1 MSSSANRSL
10 ASTRDSSA
18 GVPALEIALVNNMPD
33 AAFAETERQFVALL
47 GEAAGALSVRLSLYS
62 LPGLRRS
69 EDTARYIAARYET
82 LQALFARGADAAIIT
97 GTEPIAS
104 QLADEPYWGALA
116 GLIGWAEESTTSTVL
131 SCLAAHAA
139 VLLFDGAERRPLEA
153 KCSGVFAHD
162 VVADHA
168 LVAGMAG
175 PIFVPHSRLNEVPDE
190 ALPDTYVS
198 LLGSSE
204 LSWTVLARERGRC
217 LFVFVQGHP
226 EYSTSS
232 LLREYKRD
240 LQRYLRGE
248 RSTQPPIPLH
258 YLDEHSERI
267 LNEFAAEA
275 SRRPAAEDVMAGFPF
290 DEVRQRVVNTWRPQG
305 ERLYA
310 NWISEVLRRKHFVR
324 TGQEDAAPLS
334 PARDERGTRV
344 IGA

>member
-47 GEAAGALSVRLSLYS
+47 GEAAGALSVHLSLYS

-69 EDTARYIAARYET
+69 EDTAGYIAARYGT
-82 LQALFARGADAAIIT
+82 LQTLFARGADAAIIT
-97 GTEPIAS
+97 GTEPIAAE
-104 QLADEPYWGALA
+104 LADEPYWGALA
-116 GLIGWAEESTTSTVL
+116 SLIGWAEASTTSTVL

-139 VLLFDGAERRPLEA
+139 ILLFDGAPRRPLEA
-153 KCSGVFAHD
+153 KCSGIFAHE

-168 LVAGMAG
+168 LVAGMTG

-190 ALPDTYVS
+190 ALPASYVS

-204 LSWTVLARERGRC
+204 LSWTVLALERGRC

-248 RSTQPPIPLH
+248 RSTRPPIPLH
-258 YLDEHSERI
+258 YLDDHSEQL
-267 LNEFAAEA
+267 LNEFATEA

-310 NWISEVLRRKHFVR
+310 NWIGEILRRKRVAR
-324 TGQEDAAPLS
+324 NGQETAAPLS
-334 PARDERGTRV
+334 PPRDERGTRV
-344 IGA
+344 VGA